1 MVILNFINNFK
12 CWNCP
17 LLLFACQVKFN
28 FAQQNPMIKECALNN
43 QEHILFHSRFAT
55 ALRIMIIII
64 IVIRIHLSAM
74 EINWWYCWIEPK
86 FLLGC
91 ACGLC
96 VIILLIIRLENRSNW
111 YFRIDIILPYTI
123 KNYTLQTG
131 FILTSGHHQGWPEI
145 ADAHTCCSC
154 RQGSHKH
161 LYSGWNH
168 KNS

>member
-1 MVILNFINNFK
+1 MIFNQVFLISVQLNFLEWMPFYCMMLILNFINNFK

-74 EINWWYCWIEPK
+74 EMNWLYCWIEPK
-86 FLLGC
+86 FLLCC
-91 ACGLC
+91 ACGVC
-96 VIILLIIRLENRSNW
+96 VISL
-111 YFRIDIILPYTI
+111 
-123 KNYTLQTG
+123 
-131 FILTSGHHQGWPEI
+131 FILIHYRSIMQKSP
-145 ADAHTCCSC
+145 
-154 RQGSHKH
+154 K
-161 LYSGWNH
+161 LYQSLF
-168 KNS
+168 

>member
-1 MVILNFINNFK
+1 MSTNNCRIETLKDLKHIKDFSFQFNWASLSECLFYCMIVILNFINNFK

-43 QEHILFHSRFAT
+43 QEHILFHSSFAT

-64 IVIRIHLSAM
+64 VIVIRIHLSAM
-74 EINWWYCWIEPK
+74 EINWLYCWIESK

-96 VIILLIIRLENRSNW
+96 VIILLILVR
-111 YFRIDIILPYTI
+111 
-123 KNYTLQTG
+123 QTSTK
-131 FILTSGHHQGWPEI
+131 L
-145 ADAHTCCSC
+145 
-154 RQGSHKH
+154 
-161 LYSGWNH
+161 
-168 KNS
+168 

>member
-1 MVILNFINNFK
+1 MSTNNCRIETLKDLKHIKDFSFQLNWIFLSECLFYCMMLILNFINNFK

-74 EINWWYCWIEPK
+74 EMNWLYCWIEPK
-86 FLLGC
+86 FLLC
-91 ACGLC
+91 RASGLC
-96 VIILLIIRLENRSNW
+96 VISLSILNVSKIVAIEILVLISYYHVI
-111 YFRIDIILPYTI
+111 
-123 KNYTLQTG
+123 
-131 FILTSGHHQGWPEI
+131 
-145 ADAHTCCSC
+145 
-154 RQGSHKH
+154 
-161 LYSGWNH
+161 
-168 KNS
+168 